1 MIRRPPRST
10 LFPYTTLFRSAVSEV
25 LSSFDPIVREWF
37 TAKFRTPTEPQEL
50 GWPLIAAGEHT
61 LVSAPTGS
69 GKTLAAFLLAIDRL
83 RRAAPAGA
91 LPQHHHVSY
100 LRPVERPANDSQA
113 TPQGPA

>member
-37 TAKFRTPTEPQEL
+37 TAKFGTPTEPQEL
-50 GWPLIAAGEHT
+50 GWPPIAAGEHT

-69 GKTLAAFLLAIDRL
+69 GKTLAAFLLAIDR
-83 RRAAPAGA
+83 RVRA
-91 LPQHHHVSY
+91 
-100 LRPVERPANDSQA
+100 
-113 TPQGPA
+113 GPARELPKQTQGLDVSPLKALRHDRQ